1 MKNLILF
8 ENFYQDN
15 RNNIQNNHILGDFSY
30 RLEQILISISELSN
44 SKFTNIKRNIF
55 DNDEIN
61 ITYFVHKRVKQ
72 LKIDID
78 IKDDLFYIRIKLYE
92 QSYIYHSKALRKDC
106 EDFLKFIEYRLQKY
120 SIISKERPASNLIKL
135 CVFEMPLSDKDDII
149 EMLEEYSTYLD
160 SQKYNL

>member
-61 ITYFVHKRVKQ
+61 ITYFVQKRVKQ

-78 IKDDLFYIRIKLYE
+78 IKDDLFYIQIKLYE
-92 QSYIYHSKALRKDC
+92 QSYIYNSKALRKGC

-120 SIISKERPASNLIKL
+120 STISKERPAFNLIKL
-135 CVFEMPLSDKDDII
+135 CVFEIPLSDKDDII